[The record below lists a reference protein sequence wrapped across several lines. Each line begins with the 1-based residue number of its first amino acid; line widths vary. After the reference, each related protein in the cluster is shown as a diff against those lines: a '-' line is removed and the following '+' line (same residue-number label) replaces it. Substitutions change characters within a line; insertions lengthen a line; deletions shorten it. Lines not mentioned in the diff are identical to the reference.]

1 MTLKIYTPVI
11 GRLVPKIT
19 VLTDLDEII
28 HYALQARREAHGNDE
43 LQAELNDILSQA
55 YAEKWAGQ

>member
-1 MTLKIYTPVI
+1 MTLHIHTPVI

-28 HYALQARREAHGNDE
+28 RWAIQARRDAHGDDE
-43 LQAELNDILSQA
+43 RQAELNDILSQA
-55 YAEKWAGQ
+55 YAEKYGNM